1 MARQARCA
9 LTGAHWPTN
18 FGLCRISHA
27 IASGTGQAAVEG
39 TNLHV
44 PGYSSWENIKLAIGD
59 TPLTF
64 G

>member
-1 MARQARCA
+1 
-9 LTGAHWPTN
+9 
-18 FGLCRISHA
+18 
-27 IASGTGQAAVEG
+27 VEG